1 MKKKSPNKKV
11 TSAAYTGRLTVSH
24 TPAST
29 SESQQSVAAGV
40 KAKEEDDAMCENSQS
55 DNADQNLMVEDS
67 ASTSASGKQGGAQD
81 NKLLKQKF
89 VKKCD

>member
-1 MKKKSPNKKV
+1 
-11 TSAAYTGRLTVSH
+11 
-24 TPAST
+24 
-29 SESQQSVAAGV
+29 
-40 KAKEEDDAMCENSQS
+40 
-55 DNADQNLMVEDS
+55 MVEDS